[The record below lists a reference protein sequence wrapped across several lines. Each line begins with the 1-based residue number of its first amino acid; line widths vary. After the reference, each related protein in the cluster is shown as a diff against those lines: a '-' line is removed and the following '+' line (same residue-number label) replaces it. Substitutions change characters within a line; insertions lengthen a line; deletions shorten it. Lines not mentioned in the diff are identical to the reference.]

1 MPCSASFSSL
11 FELRPLAED
20 LTPNEFQGLLPL
32 FAAIAPPPKLKLCS
46 RIGSGSVSK
55 KLTDCCRRT
64 VFDEIP
70 HLPKTVQRFLLKLQ
84 TTHCHQFSEA

>member
-1 MPCSASFSSL
+1 MPCSANFSSP

-20 LTPNEFQGLLPL
+20 LTPNELQGPLLL
-32 FAAIAPPPKLKLCS
+32 FAAIAPPPKLKLCN

-55 KLTDCCRRT
+55 TLTDCCRLT

-70 HLPKTVQRFLLKLQ
+70 YLP
-84 TTHCHQFSEA
+84 